1 MRKDDV
7 LKVLKD
13 VELRFSIQSDM
24 STFCNGY
31 RRLKERIEE
40 IESTGYDPLIDETEC
55 DHPFASV
62 HTRCMGEINTC
73 LKCGKDLGP
82 A

>member
-1 MRKDDV
+1 MKKEDV
-7 LKVLKD
+7 LTVLKD

-40 IESTGYDPLIDETEC
+40 IESTGHDPLIDETE
-55 DHPFASV
+55 SK
-62 HTRCMGEINTC
+62 TIGESGRISTTE
-73 LKCGKDLGP
+73 
-82 A
+82 